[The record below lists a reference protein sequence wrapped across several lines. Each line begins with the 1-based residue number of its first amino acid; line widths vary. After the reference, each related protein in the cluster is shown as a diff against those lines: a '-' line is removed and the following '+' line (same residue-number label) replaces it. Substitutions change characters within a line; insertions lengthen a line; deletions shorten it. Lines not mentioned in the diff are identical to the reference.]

1 MWYIVQGE
9 LNQIG
14 LNDRI
19 LKGHYRLI
27 LLSEIRPNQEWH
39 SNGPCTG
46 KWLILNY
53 LLAEKKPLLFY
64 GVFVK
69 TR

>member
-1 MWYIVQGE
+1 MWYIMQGE

-27 LLSEIRPNQEWH
+27 LLSEIRPNQE
-39 SNGPCTG
+39 
-46 KWLILNY
+46 
-53 LLAEKKPLLFY
+53 
-64 GVFVK
+64 
-69 TR
+69 